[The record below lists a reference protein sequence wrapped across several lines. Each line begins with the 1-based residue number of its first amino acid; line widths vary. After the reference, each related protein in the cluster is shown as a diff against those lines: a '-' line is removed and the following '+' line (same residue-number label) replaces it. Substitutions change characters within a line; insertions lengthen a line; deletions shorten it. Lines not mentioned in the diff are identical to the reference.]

1 MVVLLSVKILPN
13 DYDGAWE
20 SEGVDEQLVDKVLLN
35 FSWPRRA
42 MKVKYF
48 GELFRAD
55 DEASPRIKYRDFSV
69 IRETEPQKE
78 FC

>member
-1 MVVLLSVKILPN
+1 MTMTGLGKVKELTSNLLTK
-13 DYDGAWE
+13 YC
-20 SEGVDEQLVDKVLLN
+20 LN